1 MSVLREAARAF
12 DWFGSSA
19 PAQRDPGQWTALPPT
34 DPAVITHES
43 AMRFSAVYS
52 AVSLISETIAALP
65 IGVYVRYSGRRYT
78 RPKPPWMVRPNAET
92 NWFTFMQQMI
102 ASVLM
107 GGDAIAYKVRL
118 SDGLVYE
125 YWPIDPRRVRIT
137 RPSGGDREYRIDG
150 RLVPSRDLLHV
161 PGLMLPGYL
170 RGLSPI
176 ECARQTIELGLSA
189 ETFANAF
196 YRNSATVS
204 GVIET
209 SDTKTRAEAEEMWEI
224 FTSKHGGAS
233 NAQGV
238 SILSN
243 ATYKPMA
250 LTQEQAQFLQTR
262 SFQVSEIARWYRI
275 PPHMIADVEKDSSW
289 GTGIEQQEAMFVT
302 HTLRPWITRF
312 EYGFDDDLRDYAIAN
327 SQSVDPGWYCRFNVN
342 GLLRGDSAARSALYK
357 TMHSTGAA
365 SPNWILQKEDEEPY
379 DGGDGHYMPGG
390 YAAVGPDGNL
400 IPPAPSGK
408 GASQ

>member
-1 MSVLREAARAF
+1 MSLLRSF
-12 DWFGSSA
+12 NWFKSS
-19 PAQRDPGQWTALPPT
+19 PIAQRDPGHWTSLPDS

-43 AMRFSAVYS
+43 AMKFSAVYS

-65 IGVYVRYSGRRYT
+65 VGVYAKFGAKRYT
-78 RPKPPWMVRPNAET
+78 RPKPPWMQRPNSEA
-92 NWFTFMQQMI
+92 NWFTFMQQSL

-107 GGDAIAYKVRL
+107 GGDAFGYKVRL

-125 YWPIDPRRVRIT
+125 LWPIDPRRVT
-137 RPSGGDREYRIDG
+137 VSRPVGGERQYEIDG
-150 RLVPSRDLLHV
+150 RAVPADDIVHV

-189 ETFANAF
+189 ETFANSF

-204 GVIET
+204 GVIQAVAGT
-209 SDTKTRAEAEEMWEI
+209 TKAEAEEMWEI
-224 FTSKHGGAS
+224 FTAKHGGAAQ
-233 NAQGV
+233 AQGV
-238 SILSN
+238 SIL
-243 ATYKPMA
+243 AGAEYKPIA

-262 SFQVSEIARWYRI
+262 SFQVSEIARWFRI

-312 EYGFDDDLRDYAIAN
+312 EYAFDELIRDFAIAN
-327 SQSVDPGWYCRFNVN
+327 SKTADPGWYVRFNVN
-342 GLLRGDSAARSALYK
+342 GLLRGDSAARAALYQ
-357 TMHSTGAA
+357 TLAQTGAA

-379 DGGDGHYMPGG
+379 DGGDSHF
-390 YAAVGPDGNL
+390 
-400 IPPAPSGK
+400 IPSGYYAI
-408 GASQ
+408 GSDGQPIVPQTSAREQP